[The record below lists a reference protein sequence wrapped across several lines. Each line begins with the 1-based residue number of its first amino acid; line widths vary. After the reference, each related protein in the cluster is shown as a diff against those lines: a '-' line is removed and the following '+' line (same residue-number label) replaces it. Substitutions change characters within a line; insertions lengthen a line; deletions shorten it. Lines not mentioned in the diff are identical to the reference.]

1 MNYTKIFKTKA
12 LLSIVLFT
20 GLLFMSCKD
29 SSVSGIDNNDE
40 LTAEE
45 KISTVKGK
53 SAANSQSSSII
64 IDSFDQ
70 GAQSVG
76 TLTGFSASTRT
87 GRDLY
92 EGAGPLGN
100 RRELAGSENSPGNVG
115 LSVTGS
121 SPGEMVAAYS
131 GSSTHSSLIDLRYGS
146 CSDPILS
153 GQKRSIV
160 WGEVTCDPTTHQ
172 LNYDLSG
179 LTSFEI
185 DFSDMQGGSKWF
197 AGIYLSSGTGNNF
210 LYREFE
216 IPFQATPF
224 TLTISASSFSGITE
238 ADLADIDGII
248 VTMGNNG
255 NVASGGNV
263 TISEV
268 RANVEN
274 TEPVNNVYVS
284 SSSIQTY
291 DPIFPAS
298 EDRGWSSTVCY
309 QSNNFGL
316 TANWV
321 NPHNAFEVTQDN
333 GQPHPWDNATFDAA
347 WINSYN
353 SMNSDG
359 PGGHNWSKYETEVS
373 GNGEFVIQLLAD
385 NCSWVYLADENGD
398 NPRLVGYQ
406 AATSSP
412 GEYGVTLDGTH
423 QLSFV
428 IFDGGGLAGG
438 KFRLETTEEFGGTP
452 PPIEPDK
459 PDQITLT
466 GLIRDF
472 RANGTTGGHSDF
484 QNDSQCCRLETGIVQ
499 NALGA
504 DGKPVYAGGSS
515 TTSNASN
522 FNQWYNNVDGV
533 NQGTAHDFVLELQD
547 DGTYRYANSSYF
559 PIDNQLFGNQGR
571 NHNFHFT
578 TEIHTTFTYRG
589 GESFSFTGDD
599 DVWVFINGE
608 LVIDLGGIHGP
619 ENGSVNLDNLG
630 LTSGE
635 DYSLDIF
642 QAERRTA
649 GSSFAFVTSLQ
660 LVSEDPE
667 PVNNAP
673 VANAGADQTVNA
685 TGQTTSVTLDGSGSS
700 DPDGDNLTYSWS
712 NGASGATPTV
722 QLADGTH
729 VITLTV
735 SDGEKSDTDDVT
747 ITVVNTTP
755 VADAGADQSVTA
767 TGSTTSVTL
776 DGSGSSDAD
785 GDALSYS
792 WTLNGSVVSTDASFS
807 TNLADGSYTF
817 TLTVSDGEESDSDEV
832 SVSVVNTIPV
842 ADAGA
847 DFTINAT
854 GSRTT
859 LSLDGSASSDADG
872 DELSYLWTMNGS
884 EFATGISPTV
894 SLAVGSY
901 SVTLIVKDVNG
912 VVSASDD
919 VQFEVLNVA
928 PEAVIT
934 AGNSILGNS
943 ASFDGSGSSDINDDI
958 VSYSWDFGDGIGAN
972 GATVN
977 HDFTNSGTVTVTLT
991 VTDTYGASSSES
1003 VSVSIAGRPFKDYN
1017 NDGLFNSGDEIIP
1030 LFEFE
1035 DGKYDAKKV
1044 AIVIPVN
1051 TPVISAEK
1059 LDIKAE
1065 GITIASRLVAAKDM
1079 KLDAKK
1085 GVINAQNSE
1094 LEAGKK
1100 VYLKAKEAINIS
1112 GAVITANDVKIYAK
1126 TDLSAVQAVV
1136 TAKKEIK
1143 LKGKDSTDLSHS
1155 VFSTDKIKIDSKKSL
1170 DITGTIF
1177 NAKKVDYDYDEDEDD
1192 D

>member
-1 MNYTKIFKTKA
+1 MNYAKIFKTKA

-29 SSVSGIDNNDE
+29 SSLSGIDNNDE
-40 LTAEE
+40 PTAEE
-45 KISTVKGK
+45 KISIVKGK
-53 SAANSQSSSII
+53 PKANSQSSSII

-92 EGAGPLGN
+92 EGAGPIGN
-100 RRELAGSENSPGNVG
+100 RRELAGSENSPGNVD

-224 TLTISASSFSGITE
+224 TLTISASGFSGITE

-248 VTMGNNG
+248 VTMGNSG

-268 RANVEN
+268 RANVES

-298 EDRGWSSTVCY
+298 EDRGWTSTVCY
-309 QSNNFGL
+309 QSNDFGL

-353 SMNSDG
+353 SMNSEG
-359 PGGHNWSKYETEVS
+359 PGGHNWSRYETQVS

-406 AATSSP
+406 GATSSP

-452 PPIEPDK
+452 PPID
-459 PDQITLT
+459 T
-466 GLIRDF
+466 
-472 RANGTTGGHSDF
+472 N
-484 QNDSQCCRLETGIVQ
+484 
-499 NALGA
+499 
-504 DGKPVYAGGSS
+504 
-515 TTSNASN
+515 
-522 FNQWYNNVDGV
+522 
-533 NQGTAHDFVLELQD
+533 TA
-547 DGTYRYANSSYF
+547 
-559 PIDNQLFGNQGR
+559 
-571 NHNFHFT
+571 
-578 TEIHTTFTYRG
+578 
-589 GESFSFTGDD
+589 
-599 DVWVFINGE
+599 
-608 LVIDLGGIHGP
+608 
-619 ENGSVNLDNLG
+619 
-630 LTSGE
+630 
-635 DYSLDIF
+635 
-642 QAERRTA
+642 
-649 GSSFAFVTSLQ
+649 
-660 LVSEDPE
+660 
-667 PVNNAP
+667 
-673 VANAGADQTVNA
+673 
-685 TGQTTSVTLDGSGSS
+685 
-700 DPDGDNLTYSWS
+700 
-712 NGASGATPTV
+712 
-722 QLADGTH
+722 
-729 VITLTV
+729 
-735 SDGEKSDTDDVT
+735 
-747 ITVVNTTP
+747 P
-755 VADAGADQSVTA
+755 VADAGADQTLDA
-767 TGSTTSVTL
+767 TGQTTSVTL

-832 SVSVVNTIPV
+832 SVTVVNTIPV

-847 DFTINAT
+847 DQTLEAT
-854 GSRTT
+854 GATT
-859 LSLDGSASSDADG
+859 TVTLNGSATDADG
-872 DELSYLWTMNGS
+872 DALTYSWSNGASGASTSVDLAVGTHTFTMTVTDEQGATDSDQVTVTITDTTAPVISFNQETNSLWPPNHKMVLV
-884 EFATGISPTV
+884 ATGIT
-894 SLAVGSY
+894 
-901 SVTLIVKDVNG
+901 
-912 VVSASDD
+912 ASDIVDGITAVQVQVSSSEAANGKGDGNTDSDYEIRTNFDGSFD
-919 VQFEVLNVA
+919 VYVRAERSGKGNSGRTYT
-928 PEAVIT
+928 IT
-934 AGNSILGNS
+934 MTTGDVAGNSS
-943 ASFDGSGSSDINDDI
+943 TDSFQ
-958 VSYSWDFGDGIGAN
+958 
-972 GATVN
+972 
-977 HDFTNSGTVTVTLT
+977 
-991 VTDTYGASSSES
+991 
-1003 VSVSIAGRPFKDYN
+1003 VSVAKSQGRTK
-1017 NDGLFNSGDEIIP
+1017 
-1030 LFEFE
+1030 
-1035 DGKYDAKKV
+1035 
-1044 AIVIPVN
+1044 
-1051 TPVISAEK
+1051 
-1059 LDIKAE
+1059 
-1065 GITIASRLVAAKDM
+1065 
-1079 KLDAKK
+1079 
-1085 GVINAQNSE
+1085 
-1094 LEAGKK
+1094 
-1100 VYLKAKEAINIS
+1100 
-1112 GAVITANDVKIYAK
+1112 
-1126 TDLSAVQAVV
+1126 
-1136 TAKKEIK
+1136 
-1143 LKGKDSTDLSHS
+1143 
-1155 VFSTDKIKIDSKKSL
+1155 
-1170 DITGTIF
+1170 
-1177 NAKKVDYDYDEDEDD
+1177 
-1192 D
+1192 

>member
-1 MNYTKIFKTKA
+1 MNYTKKYKLKA
-12 LLSIVLFT
+12 LLSIVLFS
-20 GLLFMSCKD
+20 GLLFISCKE
-29 SSVSGIDNNDE
+29 SSVSGIDDNDE

-92 EGAGPLGN
+92 EGAGPIGN
-100 RRELAGSENSPGNVG
+100 RRELAGSENSPGNVD

-121 SPGEMVAAYS
+121 SPGEMVAAYR

-160 WGEVTCDPTTHQ
+160 WGEVTCDPTTYQ

-185 DFSDMQGGSKWF
+185 DFSEMQGGSKWF

-268 RANVEN
+268 RANVES

-298 EDRGWSSTVCY
+298 DDRGWTSTVCY

-385 NCSWVYLADENGD
+385 NCSWVYLANENGD

-423 QLSFV
+423 QLTFV

-452 PPIEPDK
+452 PP
-459 PDQITLT
+459 
-466 GLIRDF
+466 
-472 RANGTTGGHSDF
+472 
-484 QNDSQCCRLETGIVQ
+484 
-499 NALGA
+499 
-504 DGKPVYAGGSS
+504 
-515 TTSNASN
+515 
-522 FNQWYNNVDGV
+522 
-533 NQGTAHDFVLELQD
+533 
-547 DGTYRYANSSYF
+547 
-559 PIDNQLFGNQGR
+559 PIDTN
-571 NHNFHFT
+571 
-578 TEIHTTFTYRG
+578 
-589 GESFSFTGDD
+589 
-599 DVWVFINGE
+599 
-608 LVIDLGGIHGP
+608 
-619 ENGSVNLDNLG
+619 
-630 LTSGE
+630 
-635 DYSLDIF
+635 
-642 QAERRTA
+642 TA
-649 GSSFAFVTSLQ
+649 
-660 LVSEDPE
+660 
-667 PVNNAP
+667 
-673 VANAGADQTVNA
+673 
-685 TGQTTSVTLDGSGSS
+685 
-700 DPDGDNLTYSWS
+700 
-712 NGASGATPTV
+712 
-722 QLADGTH
+722 
-729 VITLTV
+729 
-735 SDGEKSDTDDVT
+735 
-747 ITVVNTTP
+747 P
-755 VADAGADQSVTA
+755 VADAGADQTLTA
-767 TGSTTSVTL
+767 TGATTSVTL

-785 GDALSYS
+785 GDALTYS
-792 WTLNGSVVSTDASFS
+792 WSNGATGATPTVALTKGTHVLS
-807 TNLADGSYTF
+807 
-817 TLTVSDGEESDSDEV
+817 LTVSDGEESDTDEV
-832 SVSVVNTIPV
+832 TITVVNTIPV

-847 DFTINAT
+847 DQTIEAIGAT
-854 GSRTT
+854 TT
-859 LSLDGSASSDADG
+859 VTLNGSATDADG
-872 DELSYLWTMNGS
+872 DALTYFWSNGAMDAS
-884 EFATGISPTV
+884 TSV
-894 SLAVGSY
+894 NLAVG
-901 SVTLIVKDVNG
+901 THT
-912 VVSASDD
+912 
-919 VQFEVLNVA
+919 F
-928 PEAVIT
+928 
-934 AGNSILGNS
+934 
-943 ASFDGSGSSDINDDI
+943 
-958 VSYSWDFGDGIGAN
+958 
-972 GATVN
+972 
-977 HDFTNSGTVTVTLT
+977 TLT
-991 VTDTYGASSSES
+991 VTDEQGATDSDQVTVTVTDTTAPVISFNQETNSLWPPNHKMVLVATSITASDIVDGTTYVRVQVASSES
-1003 VSVSIAGRPFKDYN
+1003 SNGKGDGNTDSDYDIRTNFDGSIDVYVRAERSGKGKSGRTYTITMTTGDKAGNSSSDSFQVSVAKSQGRTK
-1017 NDGLFNSGDEIIP
+1017 
-1030 LFEFE
+1030 
-1035 DGKYDAKKV
+1035 
-1044 AIVIPVN
+1044 
-1051 TPVISAEK
+1051 
-1059 LDIKAE
+1059 
-1065 GITIASRLVAAKDM
+1065 
-1079 KLDAKK
+1079 
-1085 GVINAQNSE
+1085 
-1094 LEAGKK
+1094 
-1100 VYLKAKEAINIS
+1100 
-1112 GAVITANDVKIYAK
+1112 
-1126 TDLSAVQAVV
+1126 
-1136 TAKKEIK
+1136 
-1143 LKGKDSTDLSHS
+1143 
-1155 VFSTDKIKIDSKKSL
+1155 
-1170 DITGTIF
+1170 
-1177 NAKKVDYDYDEDEDD
+1177 
-1192 D
+1192 

>member
-1 MNYTKIFKTKA
+1 MNYAKIFKTKA

-29 SSVSGIDNNDE
+29 SSLSGIDNNDE
-40 LTAEE
+40 PTAEE
-45 KISTVKGK
+45 KISIVKGK
-53 SAANSQSSSII
+53 PEANSQSSSII

-92 EGAGPLGN
+92 EGAGPIGN
-100 RRELAGSENSPGNVG
+100 RRELAGSENSPGNVD

-224 TLTISASSFSGITE
+224 TLTISASGFSGITE

-248 VTMGNNG
+248 VTMGNSG

-268 RANVEN
+268 RANVESA
-274 TEPVNNVYVS
+274 EPVNNVYVS

-298 EDRGWSSTVCY
+298 EDRGWTSTVCY
-309 QSNNFGL
+309 QSNDFGL
-316 TANWV
+316 TASWV

-353 SMNSDG
+353 SMNSEG
-359 PGGHNWSKYETEVS
+359 PGGHNWSRYETQVS

-406 AATSSP
+406 GATSSP

-452 PPIEPDK
+452 PPID
-459 PDQITLT
+459 T
-466 GLIRDF
+466 
-472 RANGTTGGHSDF
+472 N
-484 QNDSQCCRLETGIVQ
+484 
-499 NALGA
+499 
-504 DGKPVYAGGSS
+504 
-515 TTSNASN
+515 
-522 FNQWYNNVDGV
+522 
-533 NQGTAHDFVLELQD
+533 TA
-547 DGTYRYANSSYF
+547 
-559 PIDNQLFGNQGR
+559 
-571 NHNFHFT
+571 
-578 TEIHTTFTYRG
+578 
-589 GESFSFTGDD
+589 
-599 DVWVFINGE
+599 
-608 LVIDLGGIHGP
+608 
-619 ENGSVNLDNLG
+619 
-630 LTSGE
+630 
-635 DYSLDIF
+635 
-642 QAERRTA
+642 
-649 GSSFAFVTSLQ
+649 
-660 LVSEDPE
+660 
-667 PVNNAP
+667 
-673 VANAGADQTVNA
+673 
-685 TGQTTSVTLDGSGSS
+685 
-700 DPDGDNLTYSWS
+700 
-712 NGASGATPTV
+712 
-722 QLADGTH
+722 
-729 VITLTV
+729 
-735 SDGEKSDTDDVT
+735 
-747 ITVVNTTP
+747 P
-755 VADAGADQSVTA
+755 VADAGADQTLDA
-767 TGSTTSVTL
+767 TGQTTYVTL

-832 SVSVVNTIPV
+832 SVTVVNTIPV

-847 DFTINAT
+847 DQTLEAT
-854 GSRTT
+854 GATT
-859 LSLDGSASSDADG
+859 TVTLNGSATDADG
-872 DELSYLWTMNGS
+872 DALTYSWSNGASGASTSVDLAVGTHTFTMTVTDEQGATDSDQVTVTITDTTAPVISFNQETNSLWPPNHKMVLV
-884 EFATGISPTV
+884 ATGIT
-894 SLAVGSY
+894 
-901 SVTLIVKDVNG
+901 
-912 VVSASDD
+912 ASDIVDGITSVQVEVSSSEAANGKGDGNTDSDYEIRTNFDGSFD
-919 VQFEVLNVA
+919 VYVRAERSGKGNSGRTYT
-928 PEAVIT
+928 IT
-934 AGNSILGNS
+934 MTTGDVAGNSS
-943 ASFDGSGSSDINDDI
+943 TDSFQ
-958 VSYSWDFGDGIGAN
+958 
-972 GATVN
+972 
-977 HDFTNSGTVTVTLT
+977 
-991 VTDTYGASSSES
+991 
-1003 VSVSIAGRPFKDYN
+1003 VSVAKSQGRTK
-1017 NDGLFNSGDEIIP
+1017 
-1030 LFEFE
+1030 
-1035 DGKYDAKKV
+1035 
-1044 AIVIPVN
+1044 
-1051 TPVISAEK
+1051 
-1059 LDIKAE
+1059 
-1065 GITIASRLVAAKDM
+1065 
-1079 KLDAKK
+1079 
-1085 GVINAQNSE
+1085 
-1094 LEAGKK
+1094 
-1100 VYLKAKEAINIS
+1100 
-1112 GAVITANDVKIYAK
+1112 
-1126 TDLSAVQAVV
+1126 
-1136 TAKKEIK
+1136 
-1143 LKGKDSTDLSHS
+1143 
-1155 VFSTDKIKIDSKKSL
+1155 
-1170 DITGTIF
+1170 
-1177 NAKKVDYDYDEDEDD
+1177 
-1192 D
+1192 

>member
-1 MNYTKIFKTKA
+1 MNYAKIFKTKA

-29 SSVSGIDNNDE
+29 SSLSGIDNNDE
-40 LTAEE
+40 PTAEE
-45 KISTVKGK
+45 KISIVKGK
-53 SAANSQSSSII
+53 PKANSQSSSII
-64 IDSFDQ
+64 IDSFDK

-92 EGAGPLGN
+92 EGAGPIGN
-100 RRELAGSENSPGNVG
+100 RRELAGSENSPGNVD

-224 TLTISASSFSGITE
+224 TLTISASGFSGITE

-248 VTMGNNG
+248 VTMGNSG

-268 RANVEN
+268 RANVES

-298 EDRGWSSTVCY
+298 EDRGWTSTVCY
-309 QSNNFGL
+309 QSNDFGL

-353 SMNSDG
+353 SMNSEG
-359 PGGHNWSKYETEVS
+359 PGGHNWSRYETQVS

-406 AATSSP
+406 GATSSP

-452 PPIEPDK
+452 PPID
-459 PDQITLT
+459 T
-466 GLIRDF
+466 
-472 RANGTTGGHSDF
+472 N
-484 QNDSQCCRLETGIVQ
+484 
-499 NALGA
+499 
-504 DGKPVYAGGSS
+504 
-515 TTSNASN
+515 
-522 FNQWYNNVDGV
+522 
-533 NQGTAHDFVLELQD
+533 TA
-547 DGTYRYANSSYF
+547 
-559 PIDNQLFGNQGR
+559 
-571 NHNFHFT
+571 
-578 TEIHTTFTYRG
+578 
-589 GESFSFTGDD
+589 
-599 DVWVFINGE
+599 
-608 LVIDLGGIHGP
+608 
-619 ENGSVNLDNLG
+619 
-630 LTSGE
+630 
-635 DYSLDIF
+635 
-642 QAERRTA
+642 
-649 GSSFAFVTSLQ
+649 
-660 LVSEDPE
+660 
-667 PVNNAP
+667 
-673 VANAGADQTVNA
+673 
-685 TGQTTSVTLDGSGSS
+685 
-700 DPDGDNLTYSWS
+700 
-712 NGASGATPTV
+712 
-722 QLADGTH
+722 
-729 VITLTV
+729 
-735 SDGEKSDTDDVT
+735 
-747 ITVVNTTP
+747 P
-755 VADAGADQSVTA
+755 VADAGADQTLDA
-767 TGSTTSVTL
+767 TGQTTYVTL

-792 WTLNGSVVSTDASFS
+792 WTLNGSVLSTDASFS

-832 SVSVVNTIPV
+832 SVTVVNTIPV

-847 DFTINAT
+847 DQTLEAT
-854 GSRTT
+854 GATT
-859 LSLDGSASSDADG
+859 TVTLNGSATDADG
-872 DELSYLWTMNGS
+872 DALTYSWSNGASGASTSVDLAVGTHTFTMTVTDEQGATDSDQVTVTITDTTAPVISFNQETNSLWPPNHKMVLV
-884 EFATGISPTV
+884 ATGIT
-894 SLAVGSY
+894 
-901 SVTLIVKDVNG
+901 
-912 VVSASDD
+912 ASDIVDGITSVQVEVSSSEAANGKGDGNTDSDYEIRTNFDGSFD
-919 VQFEVLNVA
+919 VYVRAERSGKGNSGRTYT
-928 PEAVIT
+928 IT
-934 AGNSILGNS
+934 MTTGDVAGNSS
-943 ASFDGSGSSDINDDI
+943 TDSFQ
-958 VSYSWDFGDGIGAN
+958 
-972 GATVN
+972 
-977 HDFTNSGTVTVTLT
+977 
-991 VTDTYGASSSES
+991 
-1003 VSVSIAGRPFKDYN
+1003 VSVAKSQGRTK
-1017 NDGLFNSGDEIIP
+1017 
-1030 LFEFE
+1030 
-1035 DGKYDAKKV
+1035 
-1044 AIVIPVN
+1044 
-1051 TPVISAEK
+1051 
-1059 LDIKAE
+1059 
-1065 GITIASRLVAAKDM
+1065 
-1079 KLDAKK
+1079 
-1085 GVINAQNSE
+1085 
-1094 LEAGKK
+1094 
-1100 VYLKAKEAINIS
+1100 
-1112 GAVITANDVKIYAK
+1112 
-1126 TDLSAVQAVV
+1126 
-1136 TAKKEIK
+1136 
-1143 LKGKDSTDLSHS
+1143 
-1155 VFSTDKIKIDSKKSL
+1155 
-1170 DITGTIF
+1170 
-1177 NAKKVDYDYDEDEDD
+1177 
-1192 D
+1192 

>member
-1 MNYTKIFKTKA
+1 MNNAKIFKMKA

-29 SSVSGIDNNDE
+29 SSLSGIDNNDE
-40 LTAEE
+40 PTAEE

-53 SAANSQSSSII
+53 SEANSQSSSII

-92 EGAGPLGN
+92 EGAGPIGN
-100 RRELAGSENSPGNVG
+100 RRELAGSENSPGNVD

-121 SPGEMVAAYS
+121 SAGEMIVAYS

-268 RANVEN
+268 RANVES

-298 EDRGWSSTVCY
+298 EDRGWTSTVCY

-333 GQPHPWDNATFDAA
+333 GQPHPWDNSTFDAA

-406 AATSSP
+406 GATSSP

-466 GLIRDF
+466 GLVRDF
-472 RANGTTGGHSDF
+472 RANGTTGGHADF

-499 NALGA
+499 NVLGA
-504 DGKPVYAGGSS
+504 DGKPVYSGGSS

-522 FNQWYNNVDGV
+522 FNQWYNNVVGV

-547 DGTYRYANSSYF
+547 DGTYKYANSSYF
-559 PIDNQLFGNQGR
+559 PIDNQLFGNQGL

-578 TEIHTTFTYRG
+578 TEIHTTFTYNG

-619 ENGSVNLDNLG
+619 ASGSINLDILG

-685 TGQTTSVTLDGSGSS
+685 TGQTTSVTLDGLGSS

-747 ITVVNTTP
+747 ITVVNTIP

-767 TGSTTSVTL
+767 TGATTSVTL

-817 TLTVSDGEESDSDEV
+817 SLTVSDGEASDSDDV
-832 SVSVVNTIPV
+832 SVTVVNTIPV

-847 DFTINAT
+847 DQSVTAT
-854 GSRTT
+854 GATT
-859 LSLDGSASSDADG
+859 SVTLDGSGSSDADG
-872 DELSYLWTMNGS
+872 DALSYSWTLNGS
-884 EFATGISPTV
+884 VVSTDASFSTSLADGSYTFSLTVSDGEASDSDDVSVTVVNTIPVADAGADQTLEATGATTTV
-894 SLAVGSY
+894 TLNGSATDADGDALTYSWSNGAMDASTSVNLAVG
-901 SVTLIVKDVNG
+901 THT
-912 VVSASDD
+912 
-919 VQFEVLNVA
+919 F
-928 PEAVIT
+928 
-934 AGNSILGNS
+934 
-943 ASFDGSGSSDINDDI
+943 
-958 VSYSWDFGDGIGAN
+958 
-972 GATVN
+972 
-977 HDFTNSGTVTVTLT
+977 TLT
-991 VTDTYGASSSES
+991 VTDEQGATDSDQVTVTITDTTAPVISFNQETNSLWPPNHKMVLVATGITASDIVDGTTDVQVQVSSSEAANGKGDGNTDS
-1003 VSVSIAGRPFKDYN
+1003 DYEIRTNFDGSFDVYVRAERSGKGKNGRTYTITMTTGDIAGNSSSDSFQVSVAKSQGRTK
-1017 NDGLFNSGDEIIP
+1017 
-1030 LFEFE
+1030 
-1035 DGKYDAKKV
+1035 
-1044 AIVIPVN
+1044 
-1051 TPVISAEK
+1051 
-1059 LDIKAE
+1059 
-1065 GITIASRLVAAKDM
+1065 
-1079 KLDAKK
+1079 
-1085 GVINAQNSE
+1085 
-1094 LEAGKK
+1094 
-1100 VYLKAKEAINIS
+1100 
-1112 GAVITANDVKIYAK
+1112 
-1126 TDLSAVQAVV
+1126 
-1136 TAKKEIK
+1136 
-1143 LKGKDSTDLSHS
+1143 
-1155 VFSTDKIKIDSKKSL
+1155 
-1170 DITGTIF
+1170 
-1177 NAKKVDYDYDEDEDD
+1177 
-1192 D
+1192 

>member
-1 MNYTKIFKTKA
+1 MNYAKIFKTKA

-29 SSVSGIDNNDE
+29 SSLSGIDNNDE
-40 LTAEE
+40 PTAEE
-45 KISTVKGK
+45 KISIVKGK
-53 SAANSQSSSII
+53 PKANSQSSSII
-64 IDSFDQ
+64 IDSFDK

-92 EGAGPLGN
+92 EGAGPIGN
-100 RRELAGSENSPGNVG
+100 RRELAGSENSPGNVD

-224 TLTISASSFSGITE
+224 TLTISASGFSGITE

-248 VTMGNNG
+248 VTMGNSG

-268 RANVEN
+268 RANVES

-298 EDRGWSSTVCY
+298 EDRGWTSTVCY
-309 QSNNFGL
+309 QSNDFGL

-353 SMNSDG
+353 SMNSEG
-359 PGGHNWSKYETEVS
+359 PGGHNWSRYETQVS

-406 AATSSP
+406 GATSSP

-452 PPIEPDK
+452 PPID
-459 PDQITLT
+459 T
-466 GLIRDF
+466 
-472 RANGTTGGHSDF
+472 N
-484 QNDSQCCRLETGIVQ
+484 
-499 NALGA
+499 
-504 DGKPVYAGGSS
+504 
-515 TTSNASN
+515 
-522 FNQWYNNVDGV
+522 
-533 NQGTAHDFVLELQD
+533 TA
-547 DGTYRYANSSYF
+547 
-559 PIDNQLFGNQGR
+559 
-571 NHNFHFT
+571 
-578 TEIHTTFTYRG
+578 
-589 GESFSFTGDD
+589 
-599 DVWVFINGE
+599 
-608 LVIDLGGIHGP
+608 
-619 ENGSVNLDNLG
+619 
-630 LTSGE
+630 
-635 DYSLDIF
+635 
-642 QAERRTA
+642 
-649 GSSFAFVTSLQ
+649 
-660 LVSEDPE
+660 
-667 PVNNAP
+667 
-673 VANAGADQTVNA
+673 
-685 TGQTTSVTLDGSGSS
+685 
-700 DPDGDNLTYSWS
+700 
-712 NGASGATPTV
+712 
-722 QLADGTH
+722 
-729 VITLTV
+729 
-735 SDGEKSDTDDVT
+735 
-747 ITVVNTTP
+747 P
-755 VADAGADQSVTA
+755 VADAGADQTLDA
-767 TGSTTSVTL
+767 TGQTTSVTL

-832 SVSVVNTIPV
+832 SVTVVNTIPV

-847 DFTINAT
+847 DQTLEAT
-854 GSRTT
+854 GATT
-859 LSLDGSASSDADG
+859 TVTLNGSATDADG
-872 DELSYLWTMNGS
+872 DALTYSWSNGATGASTSVDLAVGTHTFTMTVTDEQGATDSDQVTVTITDTTAPVISFNQETNSLWPPNHKMVLV
-884 EFATGISPTV
+884 ATGIT
-894 SLAVGSY
+894 
-901 SVTLIVKDVNG
+901 
-912 VVSASDD
+912 ASDIVDGITAVQVQVSSSEAANGKGDGNTDSDYEIRTNFDGSFD
-919 VQFEVLNVA
+919 VYVRAERSGKGNSGRTYT
-928 PEAVIT
+928 IT
-934 AGNSILGNS
+934 MTTGDVAGNSS
-943 ASFDGSGSSDINDDI
+943 TDSFQ
-958 VSYSWDFGDGIGAN
+958 
-972 GATVN
+972 
-977 HDFTNSGTVTVTLT
+977 
-991 VTDTYGASSSES
+991 
-1003 VSVSIAGRPFKDYN
+1003 VSVAKSQGRTK
-1017 NDGLFNSGDEIIP
+1017 
-1030 LFEFE
+1030 
-1035 DGKYDAKKV
+1035 
-1044 AIVIPVN
+1044 
-1051 TPVISAEK
+1051 
-1059 LDIKAE
+1059 
-1065 GITIASRLVAAKDM
+1065 
-1079 KLDAKK
+1079 
-1085 GVINAQNSE
+1085 
-1094 LEAGKK
+1094 
-1100 VYLKAKEAINIS
+1100 
-1112 GAVITANDVKIYAK
+1112 
-1126 TDLSAVQAVV
+1126 
-1136 TAKKEIK
+1136 
-1143 LKGKDSTDLSHS
+1143 
-1155 VFSTDKIKIDSKKSL
+1155 
-1170 DITGTIF
+1170 
-1177 NAKKVDYDYDEDEDD
+1177 
-1192 D
+1192 

>member
-1 MNYTKIFKTKA
+1 MNYAKIFKTKA

-29 SSVSGIDNNDE
+29 SSLSGIDNNDE
-40 LTAEE
+40 PTAEE
-45 KISTVKGK
+45 KISIVKGK
-53 SAANSQSSSII
+53 PEANSQSSSII

-92 EGAGPLGN
+92 EGAGPIGN
-100 RRELAGSENSPGNVG
+100 RRELAGSENSPGNVD

-224 TLTISASSFSGITE
+224 TLTISASGFSGITE

-248 VTMGNNG
+248 VTMGNSG

-268 RANVEN
+268 RANVESA
-274 TEPVNNVYVS
+274 EPVNNVYVS

-298 EDRGWSSTVCY
+298 EDRGWTSTVCY
-309 QSNNFGL
+309 QSNDFGL

-353 SMNSDG
+353 SMNSEG
-359 PGGHNWSKYETEVS
+359 PGGHNWSRYETQVS

-406 AATSSP
+406 GATSSP

-452 PPIEPDK
+452 PPID
-459 PDQITLT
+459 T
-466 GLIRDF
+466 
-472 RANGTTGGHSDF
+472 N
-484 QNDSQCCRLETGIVQ
+484 
-499 NALGA
+499 
-504 DGKPVYAGGSS
+504 
-515 TTSNASN
+515 
-522 FNQWYNNVDGV
+522 
-533 NQGTAHDFVLELQD
+533 TA
-547 DGTYRYANSSYF
+547 
-559 PIDNQLFGNQGR
+559 
-571 NHNFHFT
+571 
-578 TEIHTTFTYRG
+578 
-589 GESFSFTGDD
+589 
-599 DVWVFINGE
+599 
-608 LVIDLGGIHGP
+608 
-619 ENGSVNLDNLG
+619 
-630 LTSGE
+630 
-635 DYSLDIF
+635 
-642 QAERRTA
+642 
-649 GSSFAFVTSLQ
+649 
-660 LVSEDPE
+660 
-667 PVNNAP
+667 
-673 VANAGADQTVNA
+673 
-685 TGQTTSVTLDGSGSS
+685 
-700 DPDGDNLTYSWS
+700 
-712 NGASGATPTV
+712 
-722 QLADGTH
+722 
-729 VITLTV
+729 
-735 SDGEKSDTDDVT
+735 
-747 ITVVNTTP
+747 P
-755 VADAGADQSVTA
+755 VADAGADQTLDA
-767 TGSTTSVTL
+767 TGQTTYVTL

-792 WTLNGSVVSTDASFS
+792 WTLNGSVLSTDASFS

-832 SVSVVNTIPV
+832 SVTVVNTIPV

-847 DFTINAT
+847 DQTLEAT
-854 GSRTT
+854 GATT
-859 LSLDGSASSDADG
+859 TVTLNGSATDADG
-872 DELSYLWTMNGS
+872 DALTYSWSNGASGASTSVDLAVGTHTFTMTVTDEQGATDSDQVTVTITDTTAPVISFNQETNSLWPPNHKMVLV
-884 EFATGISPTV
+884 ATGIT
-894 SLAVGSY
+894 
-901 SVTLIVKDVNG
+901 
-912 VVSASDD
+912 ASDIVDGITSVQVEVSSSEAANGKGDGNTDSDYEIRTNFDGSFD
-919 VQFEVLNVA
+919 VYVRAERSGKGNSGRTYT
-928 PEAVIT
+928 IT
-934 AGNSILGNS
+934 MTTGDVAGNSS
-943 ASFDGSGSSDINDDI
+943 TDSFQ
-958 VSYSWDFGDGIGAN
+958 
-972 GATVN
+972 
-977 HDFTNSGTVTVTLT
+977 
-991 VTDTYGASSSES
+991 
-1003 VSVSIAGRPFKDYN
+1003 VSVAKSQGRTK
-1017 NDGLFNSGDEIIP
+1017 
-1030 LFEFE
+1030 
-1035 DGKYDAKKV
+1035 
-1044 AIVIPVN
+1044 
-1051 TPVISAEK
+1051 
-1059 LDIKAE
+1059 
-1065 GITIASRLVAAKDM
+1065 
-1079 KLDAKK
+1079 
-1085 GVINAQNSE
+1085 
-1094 LEAGKK
+1094 
-1100 VYLKAKEAINIS
+1100 
-1112 GAVITANDVKIYAK
+1112 
-1126 TDLSAVQAVV
+1126 
-1136 TAKKEIK
+1136 
-1143 LKGKDSTDLSHS
+1143 
-1155 VFSTDKIKIDSKKSL
+1155 
-1170 DITGTIF
+1170 
-1177 NAKKVDYDYDEDEDD
+1177 
-1192 D
+1192 

>member
-1 MNYTKIFKTKA
+1 MNYAKIFKTKA

-29 SSVSGIDNNDE
+29 SSLSGIDNNDE
-40 LTAEE
+40 PTAEE
-45 KISTVKGK
+45 KISIVKGK
-53 SAANSQSSSII
+53 PKANSQSSSII

-92 EGAGPLGN
+92 EGAGPIGN
-100 RRELAGSENSPGNVG
+100 RRELAGSENSPGNVD

-224 TLTISASSFSGITE
+224 TLTISASGFSGITE

-248 VTMGNNG
+248 VTMGNSG

-268 RANVEN
+268 RANVES
-274 TEPVNNVYVS
+274 TEPINNVYVS

-298 EDRGWSSTVCY
+298 EDRGWTSTVCY
-309 QSNNFGL
+309 QSNDFGL

-353 SMNSDG
+353 SMNSEG
-359 PGGHNWSKYETEVS
+359 PGGHNWSRYETQVS

-406 AATSSP
+406 GATSSP
-412 GEYGVTLDGTH
+412 GEYGVTLDGAH

-452 PPIEPDK
+452 PPID
-459 PDQITLT
+459 T
-466 GLIRDF
+466 
-472 RANGTTGGHSDF
+472 N
-484 QNDSQCCRLETGIVQ
+484 
-499 NALGA
+499 
-504 DGKPVYAGGSS
+504 
-515 TTSNASN
+515 
-522 FNQWYNNVDGV
+522 
-533 NQGTAHDFVLELQD
+533 TA
-547 DGTYRYANSSYF
+547 
-559 PIDNQLFGNQGR
+559 
-571 NHNFHFT
+571 
-578 TEIHTTFTYRG
+578 
-589 GESFSFTGDD
+589 
-599 DVWVFINGE
+599 
-608 LVIDLGGIHGP
+608 
-619 ENGSVNLDNLG
+619 
-630 LTSGE
+630 
-635 DYSLDIF
+635 
-642 QAERRTA
+642 
-649 GSSFAFVTSLQ
+649 
-660 LVSEDPE
+660 
-667 PVNNAP
+667 
-673 VANAGADQTVNA
+673 
-685 TGQTTSVTLDGSGSS
+685 
-700 DPDGDNLTYSWS
+700 
-712 NGASGATPTV
+712 
-722 QLADGTH
+722 
-729 VITLTV
+729 
-735 SDGEKSDTDDVT
+735 
-747 ITVVNTTP
+747 P
-755 VADAGADQSVTA
+755 VADAGADQTLDA
-767 TGSTTSVTL
+767 TGQTTSVTL

-832 SVSVVNTIPV
+832 SVTVVNTIPV

-847 DFTINAT
+847 DQTLEAT
-854 GSRTT
+854 GATT
-859 LSLDGSASSDADG
+859 TVTLNGSATDADG
-872 DELSYLWTMNGS
+872 DALTYSWSNGASGASTSVDLAVGTHTFTMTVTDEQGATDSDQVTVTITDTTAPVISFNQETNSLWPPNHKMVLV
-884 EFATGISPTV
+884 ATGIT
-894 SLAVGSY
+894 
-901 SVTLIVKDVNG
+901 
-912 VVSASDD
+912 ASDIVDGITAVQVQVSSSEAANGKGDGNTDSDYEIRTNFDGSFD
-919 VQFEVLNVA
+919 VYVRAERSGKGNSGRTYT
-928 PEAVIT
+928 IT
-934 AGNSILGNS
+934 MTTGDVAGNSS
-943 ASFDGSGSSDINDDI
+943 TDSFQ
-958 VSYSWDFGDGIGAN
+958 
-972 GATVN
+972 
-977 HDFTNSGTVTVTLT
+977 
-991 VTDTYGASSSES
+991 
-1003 VSVSIAGRPFKDYN
+1003 VSVAKSQGRTK
-1017 NDGLFNSGDEIIP
+1017 
-1030 LFEFE
+1030 
-1035 DGKYDAKKV
+1035 
-1044 AIVIPVN
+1044 
-1051 TPVISAEK
+1051 
-1059 LDIKAE
+1059 
-1065 GITIASRLVAAKDM
+1065 
-1079 KLDAKK
+1079 
-1085 GVINAQNSE
+1085 
-1094 LEAGKK
+1094 
-1100 VYLKAKEAINIS
+1100 
-1112 GAVITANDVKIYAK
+1112 
-1126 TDLSAVQAVV
+1126 
-1136 TAKKEIK
+1136 
-1143 LKGKDSTDLSHS
+1143 
-1155 VFSTDKIKIDSKKSL
+1155 
-1170 DITGTIF
+1170 
-1177 NAKKVDYDYDEDEDD
+1177 
-1192 D
+1192 